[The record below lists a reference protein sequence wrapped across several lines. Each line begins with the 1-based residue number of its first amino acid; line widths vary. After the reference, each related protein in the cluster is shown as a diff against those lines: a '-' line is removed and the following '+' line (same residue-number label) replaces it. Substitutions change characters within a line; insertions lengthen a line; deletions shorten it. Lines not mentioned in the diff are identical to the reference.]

1 MYRKRPCRIC
11 RRWFWP
17 DTRAGDRQKT
27 CSRPGCQR
35 ERHRRA
41 CADWHRR
48 NPDYDRE
55 GRLRRRVVPEE
66 PHRPREPLDGLAW
79 PAVRDAVGLQVA
91 VIIDESG
98 RLLERWTR
106 DAVNAQL
113 LEKKS
118 KSREEGHWGS
128 RDEMA
133 RGP

>member
-11 RRWFWP
+11 REWFWP
-17 DTRAGDRQKT
+17 DRRVGDRQKT
-27 CSRPGCQR
+27 CSRSGCKR

-55 GRLRRRVVPEE
+55 GRLRQRVVPEE
-66 PHRPREPLDGLAW
+66 APRPRGPLYGLAW
-79 PAVRDAVGLQVA
+79 QAVRDAVGLQVA

-106 DAVNAQL
+106 DAVNTQL
-113 LEKKS
+113 MEMKGNFREVGRLEP
-118 KSREEGHWGS
+118 

-133 RGP
+133 RGS